1 VSIVYINTVEN
12 SGVEAANKKFVHSKF
27 RGHFFDPLSARW
39 QNATEDYMEL
49 NELYYINEILMGFMN
64 EETNLAAGNPQLH
77 VIKDPEDNDGDNDN
91 DTASSSCSSLLIT
104 RIFIVVLCLGENVLL
119 LTMNR

>member
-1 VSIVYINTVEN
+1 
-12 SGVEAANKKFVHSKF
+12 
-27 RGHFFDPLSARW
+27 
-39 QNATEDYMEL
+39 MEL
-49 NELYYINEILMGFMN
+49 NELYYINGILMGFMN

-104 RIFIVVLCLGENVLL
+104 RMLNDKNDVFNKSKDIQIWINNSTGDLIIQDEHEYLL
-119 LTMNR
+119 